1 VKLRLKYQRFGLKAP
16 GAELLRQR
24 QGGFCVSTRPFEIH
38 QSVPA
43 EECRVVANHF
53 RPAMSNSRRSVDRGV
68 SDRER
73 ASRVA
78 GKPLGEGHHRPV
90 RHFDAAEAV
99 PFTEFYAQAEPVVCA
114 DHPSANVLGVAE
126 TAEGHG
132 FKLDRAGTPR

>member
-1 VKLRLKYQRFGLKAP
+1 
-16 GAELLRQR
+16 
-24 QGGFCVSTRPFEIH
+24 
-38 QSVPA
+38 
-43 EECRVVANHF
+43 
-53 RPAMSNSRRSVDRGV
+53 MSNSRRSVDRGV

-132 FKLDRAGTPR
+132 FSSTAPARLANSRAIPCSRRQPSM